1 MGLPEQYEFSWHEKD
16 GGYRCVM
23 ELFEK
28 DCAVGFYRNLL
39 NNDGNAMNAFC
50 AECSSEIDRLKKSS
64 IQYIGNLGGE
74 Q

>member
-1 MGLPEQYEFSWHEKD
+1 
-16 GGYRCVM
+16 M

-50 AECSSEIDRLKKSS
+50 AECLSEIDRLKESS